1 MKLCRTNFSLILYS
15 ASLQCGSQVGAFF
28 LFGIGVKEHLF
39 MVLFIGFLKRVYK
52 MKERDI

>member
-15 ASLQCGSQVGAFF
+15 ASYQCGSQVGAFF